1 MLGDD
6 ERRIQGRRR
15 SVLAGIAGAA
25 SVATAGCQEFRS
37 IANRTSSKQVEL
49 EVKTVPAD
57 VDPRAT
63 HIARTVTDHLQAV
76 GVDAAVTPMTEQ
88 ELLRDV
94 LINNA
99 FDLYVA
105 RHPGYDDPDFLR
117 PLLHSRF
124 AEEPG
129 WQNPFGFTDLDVD
142 ELLDAQRRVQDGQRS
157 DRLAALQRRVA
168 RHQPL
173 AVVAFPDDI
182 WGVRT
187 DRFVGWER
195 FGLGRSLG
203 YLALD
208 DVDGRDRL
216 TVVVTDDR
224 LTKNLNPIAAEFRG
238 RGTFTGLLYDSLG
251 RRYGGGVEPWLAE
264 RWEWLDRDE
273 HDGLTARV
281 HLREDARWHDG
292 PPVTAEDVAF
302 TYEFLTDTSLGREEG
317 PVPAPRFRGRVSLVD
332 RVTPVNDR
340 TVEVAV
346 AAGSRTV
353 AERVFTVPI
362 LPRREWES
370 KAAQAAVAGIGF
382 DDRTTEAVVWN
393 NPQPVGS
400 GPLRFE
406 EKEAEER
413 VVLSRFDDHF
423 LHADRPGETSFG
435 AAFEQLSVQ
444 VAPSDSAAVEL
455 LGAGQ
460 ADATA
465 SALSQRLVPEI
476 ARRADVNLVAETS
489 RSFYHLGFNVQRTP
503 LGNPRFRRNVARLL
517 DKEAIVAE
525 VFDGYA
531 TPAATPLEVTDFA
544 AADLVWEGEDPVLPF
559 FGSDGDLA
567 VERAKEAFRKAGYRY
582 SDSGEL
588 VSR

>member
-1 MLGDD
+1 MPGDD
-6 ERRIQGRRR
+6 ERRIQDRRR
-15 SVLAGIAGAA
+15 SVLAGIAGAV

-332 RVTPVNDR
+332 RVTPVNGR

-435 AAFEQLSVQ
+435 AAFERLSVQ

-544 AADLVWEGEDPVLPF
+544 AADLAWEGEDPVLPF

-567 VERAKEAFRKAGYRY
+567 VERAKEAFREAGYRY
-582 SDSGEL
+582 SDGGEL